1 MKSGGV
7 PGLTVGRTTP
17 SWWEWIRVSSR
28 SSTRTCKLYES
39 HGHLSGVLFL
49 SPDLFPHHV
58 ESVSGDGGERG
69 DVILDGLVLLDLGTG
84 GLRFEYFNCILP
96 H

>member
-17 SWWEWIRVSSR
+17 SWWEWISVSSR
-28 SSTRTCKLYES
+28 SSTRTWIYLGDS
-39 HGHLSGVLFL
+39 HLSRVPATF
-49 SPDLFPHHV
+49 PHLFPHHV

-69 DVILDGLVLLDLGTG
+69 DVILDGLVLLDLRT
-84 GLRFEYFNCILP
+84 EKE
-96 H
+96 